1 MSVFTSRPAMRW
13 LVPAASAAVL
23 VGGGVAVGALAASAD
38 PVLPP
43 RSAEQLLVDL
53 QTAEVDGMSGTVVHR
68 ADLGLPAALNL
79 AGQIG
84 AGNGLGSLINGTQTL
99 RVWYAGPDQAR
110 LAMVRTLGE
119 TDVIRNGQDVWI
131 WSSQQQQ
138 ATHFELPAEG
148 DHADA
153 AGERAGTDPASELP
167 VTPQAA
173 ADEVLEAIDPSTE
186 VSVGRSAELAGRTAY
201 ELVLTPRDEDSLVE
215 EIRIAIDSVEYV
227 PLRFAVY
234 PVGAD
239 RAAIETAFTQVS
251 FDTPDEEQFV
261 FNPPPGTEV
270 VEAGEDGVATP
281 GAGSRG
287 PDQLPGNAE
296 TDGMLEE
303 LARGWADSEDA
314 VRTVGTGWGTV
325 LVVTPPAEAA
335 TAAEEH
341 AGESAEG
348 AQVMQMLGDLPAVDG
363 PWGSGRLFSSSLFT
377 ALIADDGR
385 LYAGAVTPERLYEV
399 ATETR

>member
-13 LVPAASAAVL
+13 LVPTASAAVL

-68 ADLGLPAALNL
+68 AELGLPAALNL

-84 AGNGLGSLINGTQTL
+84 AGNGLGSLIDGTQTL

-119 TDVIRNGQDVWI
+119 TDVIRNGRDVWI

-138 ATHFELPAEG
+138 ATHFELPAE
-148 DHADA
+148 ADGA
-153 AGERAGTDPASELP
+153 ADERAGADPAPELP

-173 ADEVLEAIDPSTE
+173 ADEVLKAIDPSTE

-270 VEAGEDGVATP
+270 IEAGEDDVATP
-281 GAGSRG
+281 GDGSRG
-287 PDQLPGNAE
+287 PGQLPGDTE
-296 TDGMLEE
+296 LDGMLDE
-303 LARGWADSEDA
+303 LTQGWADSEDT
-314 VRTVGTGWGTV
+314 VRTVGSGWGTV
-325 LVVTPPAEAA
+325 LAVTPPAEAA
-335 TAAEEH
+335 AAAEEH
-341 AGESAEG
+341 AGDSAEG
-348 AQVMQMLGDLPAVDG
+348 AQVMQILGDLPAVDG
-363 PWGSGRLFSSSLFT
+363 PWGSGRLFSSALFT
-377 ALIADDGR
+377 VLIADDGR
-385 LYAGAVTPERLYEV
+385 LFAGAVTPERLYEV
-399 ATETR
+399 ANETR

>member
-13 LVPAASAAVL
+13 LVPTASAAVL

-68 ADLGLPAALNL
+68 AELGLPAALNL

-119 TDVIRNGQDVWI
+119 TDVIRNGRDVWI

-148 DHADA
+148 DDADA
-153 AGERAGTDPASELP
+153 ADRRAGADPAPDLP

-173 ADEVLEAIDPSTE
+173 ADQVLAAIDPSTE

-234 PVGAD
+234 PTGAD

-270 VEAGEDGVATP
+270 IEAGEDEVAAP
-281 GAGSRG
+281 GDGSRG
-287 PDQLPGNAE
+287 PDQLPGDAE
-296 TDGMLEE
+296 MGGMLDE
-303 LARGWADSEDA
+303 LAQGWADSEDS
-314 VRTVGTGWGTV
+314 VRTVGSGWGTV

-335 TAAEEH
+335 AAAEEH
-341 AGESAEG
+341 TGDSAEG
-348 AQVMQMLGDLPAVDG
+348 AQVMRILGDLPAVDG
-363 PWGSGRLFSSSLFT
+363 PWGSGRLFSSALLT
-377 ALIADDGR
+377 VLIADDGR
-385 LYAGAVTPERLYEV
+385 LFAGAVTPERLYEV
-399 ATETR
+399 ANETR